1 MVALGVDHDNR
12 QANRMS
18 LSHLSTLLPVTVAVD
33 PLDAVLALEEA
44 GARPALDTGEL
55 EVTADIREVEEDE
68 IREAE
73 EDESGTLRFRGI
85 VQRNLHRYR
94 GQNLA
99 HYTIIRQKS
108 CLK

>member
-1 MVALGVDHDNR
+1 MVALGGDHDNR
-12 QANRMS
+12 QANRMAV
-18 LSHLSTLLPVTVAVD
+18 SHLSTLLPVTVAVD

-68 IREAE
+68 
-73 EDESGTLRFRGI
+73 SGTLRFRGI

-94 GQNLA
+94 GKNLA

>member
-1 MVALGVDHDNR
+1 
-12 QANRMS
+12 MS
-18 LSHLSTLLPVTVAVD
+18 VSHLSTLLPVTVAVD

-68 IREAE
+68 
-73 EDESGTLRFRGI
+73 SGTLRFRGI

-99 HYTIIRQKS
+99 HYTIFRQKS
-108 CLK
+108 CLKCKWSSF